1 MIISE
6 KQARLLRELD
16 IVFVDDNRAVVEIIS
31 KILKSFC
38 VSSLRT
44 ASDGAEALALL
55 SESHANLV
63 ITDLNMKPMNGL
75 ALTQKIRSGNGG
87 IDPRTPVIAL
97 TGNSAQETIKA
108 ALLAGINGI
117 MVKPVE
123 PQAMVNRIDKVIS
136 SRVIYQLRGS
146 QYVAKSKATDASSSD
161 LVYDGLLPRAKLT
174 ETKTVENT
182 PDTSQEGDAWVLD

>member
-55 SESHANLV
+55 SESPANLV

>member
-16 IVFVDDNRAVVEIIS
+16 VVFVDDNRAVVEIIS
-31 KILKSFC
+31 KLLKSFC

-55 SESHANLV
+55 HESPANLV
-63 ITDLNMKPMNGL
+63 ITDLNMRPMNGL
-75 ALTQKIRSGNGG
+75 ALTQKIRADDGG

-97 TGNSAQETIKA
+97 TGNASKETIKA
-108 ALLAGINGI
+108 ALLAGINGF

-123 PQAMVNRIDKVIS
+123 PQAMVNRIDKVIN

-161 LVYDGLLPRAKLT
+161 LVYDGLLPRAKVH

-182 PDTSQEGDAWVLD
+182 PDTSQEGEAWVLD

>member
-31 KILKSFC
+31 NILKSFC

-55 SESHANLV
+55 HESPANLV

-75 ALTQKIRSGNGG
+75 ALTQKIRSGDGG
-87 IDPRTPVIAL
+87 VDPRTPVIAL

-108 ALLAGINGI
+108 ALLVGINGI

-123 PQAMVNRIDKVIS
+123 PQAMVNRIDKVVS

-146 QYVAKSKATDASSSD
+146 QYVAKSKATWTSSDD
-161 LVYDGLLPRAKLT
+161 LVYDGLLPRVKLT
-174 ETKTVENT
+174 ETKTVEYT
-182 PDTSQEGDAWVLD
+182 PDTSHERDAWVLD

>member
-55 SESHANLV
+55 SESPANLV

-123 PQAMVNRIDKVIS
+123 PQVMVNRIDKVIS

-161 LVYDGLLPRAKLT
+161 LVYDGLLPRANLT

>member
-55 SESHANLV
+55 SESPANLV
-63 ITDLNMKPMNGL
+63 ITDLNMRPMNGL
-75 ALTQKIRSGNGG
+75 ALTQKIRSGDGG

-97 TGNSAQETIKA
+97 TGNSSQESIKA

-123 PQAMVNRIDKVIS
+123 PQAMVNRIDKVIN
-136 SRVIYQLRGS
+136 SRVFYQLHGS

-161 LVYDGLLPRAKLT
+161 LVYDGLLPRTKVH

>member
-44 ASDGAEALALL
+44 ASDGAEALALM
-55 SESHANLV
+55 SESPANLV
-63 ITDLNMKPMNGL
+63 ITDLNMRPMNGL
-75 ALTQKIRSGNGG
+75 ALTQKIRSGDGG
-87 IDPRTPVIAL
+87 IDPRIPVIAL
-97 TGNSAQETIKA
+97 TGNSSQESIKA

-123 PQAMVNRIDKVIS
+123 PQAMVNRIDKVIN
-136 SRVIYQLRGS
+136 SRVIYQLHGS
-146 QYVAKSKATDASSSD
+146 QYVAKSKATDASSTD
-161 LVYDGLLPRAKLT
+161 LVYDGLLPRAKVH